1 VFTFG
6 YGNRIRM
13 GKHLAWLNITLAN
26 LLQMFGFKLPD
37 GYTRTGPS
45 VIDPTTGHQKLMDR
59 TEFITA
65 KHANHRLDCMP

>member
-1 VFTFG
+1 
-6 YGNRIRM
+6 
-13 GKHLAWLNITLAN
+13 
-26 LLQMFGFKLPD
+26 MFGFKLPD

-65 KHANHRLDCMP
+65 KHANHRLDCMPVVTPAK